1 MVLETNIKNDCLD
14 ISGAKT
20 KGTQLTIDKSYDKG
34 LSIGE
39 NSNVNIKDLVM
50 KNSRLGVAVKDGSIA
65 YLENIESVNN
75 DYDSENENTYTHI
88 ITPYHTTRNFPGLS
102 DEEKLL
108 KPMGGVEGFDETR
121 IYSLRGRPYILESGV
136 VQKYGLENKTD
147 FEGLTDVD
155 AFIIRRKRDNNNIP
169 IDDSYKAQKVKII
182 EFKLTH
188 MFKMCSVKCLT
199 DSGEDECIISRLFYY
214 P

>member
-1 MVLETNIKNDCLD
+1 MAGIMIAPIQNPVND
-14 ISGAKT
+14 SGS
-20 KGTQLTIDKSYDKG
+20 DS
-34 LSIGE
+34 
-39 NSNVNIKDLVM
+39 
-50 KNSRLGVAVKDGSIA
+50 
-65 YLENIESVNN
+65 
-75 DYDSENENTYTHI
+75 DYDSSDENTHTYSI
-88 ITPYHTTRNFPGLS
+88 IPYHTTKNFPGLS

-121 IYSLRGRPYILESGV
+121 IYSLCGRPYILDYNV
-136 VQKYGLENKTD
+136 IQKYGLENKTD